1 MQPHTKL
8 ISFNFGGKYAEEAI
22 RQKLTKLGFY
32 LKKNNNTR
40 KIVVVVLLSLSL
52 TCLKNCLELPNILL
66 VEETFYT

>member
-32 LKKNNNTR
+32 LKKKQQHSENSCCCSS
-40 KIVVVVLLSLSL
+40 KLEFDLPE
-52 TCLKNCLELPNILL
+52 ELP
-66 VEETFYT
+66 